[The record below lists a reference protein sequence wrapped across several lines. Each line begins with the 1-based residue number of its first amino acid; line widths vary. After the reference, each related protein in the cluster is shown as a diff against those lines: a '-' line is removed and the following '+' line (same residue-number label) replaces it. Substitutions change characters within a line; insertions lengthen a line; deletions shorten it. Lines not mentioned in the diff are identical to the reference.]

1 MPFSCAY
8 ICFADIGTPYLMPS
22 LREGFF
28 REALVLNIDTMD
40 IFSELLRNVLA
51 TLVSTVTIVIMF
63 FRFMNRERLQ
73 HAKQIADVIEKTASH
88 VFNTSKLENRVLQL
102 EKTEKEKSESI
113 DKQFALVHSRLDQ
126 IYSII
131 AGLNK

>member
-1 MPFSCAY
+1 MPFVCAY
-8 ICFADIGTPYLMPS
+8 ICFASHSHAFTPRGLLSGSPCFYT
-22 LREGFF
+22 
-28 REALVLNIDTMD
+28 IDTMD

-51 TLVSTVTIVIMF
+51 TIVSTVTIVIMF

-73 HAKQIADVIEKTASH
+73 HAKQIAEVIEKTAKH
-88 VFNTSKLENRVLQL
+88 VFNTATLEHRVGQL
-102 EKTEKEKSESI
+102 EKTEKEQAESI
-113 DKQFALVHSRLDQ
+113 DKQFDLVHSRLDQ

>member
-1 MPFSCAY
+1 MVKNSK
-8 ICFADIGTPYLMPS
+8 THLMPS

-28 REALVLNIDTMD
+28 REALVLTDIAMD

-73 HAKQIADVIEKTASH
+73 HAKQIAEVIEKTASH
-88 VFNTSKLENRVLQL
+88 VFNTSKLENRVQQL

>member
-1 MPFSCAY
+1 
-8 ICFADIGTPYLMPS
+8 MPS

-73 HAKQIADVIEKTASH
+73 HAKQIADVIEKTAKH
-88 VFNTSKLENRVLQL
+88 VFNTATLEHRVANL
-102 EKTEKEKSESI
+102 EKTEKEQAESI

>member
-1 MPFSCAY
+1 
-8 ICFADIGTPYLMPS
+8 
-22 LREGFF
+22 
-28 REALVLNIDTMD
+28 MD

-51 TLVSTVTIVIMF
+51 TLVSTITIVVMF

-73 HAKQIADVIEKTASH
+73 HAKQIAEVIEKTAKH
-88 VFNTSKLENRVLQL
+88 VFNTSALEHRVQQL
-102 EKTEKEKSESI
+102 EKTEKENSESI

>member
-1 MPFSCAY
+1 
-8 ICFADIGTPYLMPS
+8 
-22 LREGFF
+22 
-28 REALVLNIDTMD
+28 MD

-73 HAKQIADVIEKTASH
+73 HAKQIAEKTAKH
-88 VFNTSKLENRVLQL
+88 VFNTATLEHRVANL
-102 EKTEKEKSESI
+102 EKTEKEQAESI

>member
-1 MPFSCAY
+1 MH
-8 ICFADIGTPYLMPS
+8 S
-22 LREGFF
+22 LRGGFF
-28 REALVLNIDTMD
+28 REALVLTDIAMD

-73 HAKQIADVIEKTASH
+73 HAKQIAEVIEKTASH
-88 VFNTSKLENRVLQL
+88 VFNTSKLENRVQQL

>member
-1 MPFSCAY
+1 
-8 ICFADIGTPYLMPS
+8 
-22 LREGFF
+22 
-28 REALVLNIDTMD
+28 MD

-63 FRFMNRERLQ
+63 FRFMNRERLL

-88 VFNTSKLENRVLQL
+88 VFNTAKLENRVQQL